1 MSMTLIF
8 FDFGLFQYNYI
19 SVYIMNILEYYYN
32 DTNRMLY
39 VEFSTIDDKDKFY
52 RVLELGFQDIEY
64 YYPEIIHESDLD
76 DIDEEFVIEILLE
89 YLKENELPEQLN
101 L

>member
-1 MSMTLIF
+1 
-8 FDFGLFQYNYI
+8 
-19 SVYIMNILEYYYN
+19 MNILEFYYN

-39 VEFSTIDDKDKFY
+39 VEFSTNEDNDRFY
-52 RVLELGFQDIEY
+52 RVLELGFEDIEY

-76 DIDEEFVIEILLE
+76 NIDEDFVVEIVTQ
-89 YLKENELPEQLN
+89 YLNENELPEQLN

>member
-39 VEFSTIDDKDKFY
+39 VEFSTINDKDKFY

-64 YYPEIIHESDLD
+64 YYPEIIYESDLD
-76 DIDEEFVIEILLE
+76 DIDEEFVIEILSE
-89 YLKENELPEQLN
+89 YLKENELPEQIN

>member
-1 MSMTLIF
+1 
-8 FDFGLFQYNYI
+8 
-19 SVYIMNILEYYYN
+19 MNILEFYYN

-39 VEFSTIDDKDKFY
+39 VEFSTNEDDDRFY
-52 RVLELGFQDIEY
+52 RVLELGFEDIEY

-76 DIDEEFVIEILLE
+76 NIDEDFVVEIVTQ
-89 YLKENELPEQLN
+89 YLNENELPEQLN

>member
-1 MSMTLIF
+1 
-8 FDFGLFQYNYI
+8 
-19 SVYIMNILEYYYN
+19 MNILEFYYN

-39 VEFSTIDDKDKFY
+39 VEFSTVGDEDKFY

-64 YYPEIIHESDLD
+64 YYPEIIHEKDLE
-76 DIDEEFVIEILLE
+76 DIDEDFVIEIVTQ
-89 YLKENELPEQLN
+89 YLNENELPEQLN